1 MVSWGKQKGV
11 IRVFRVKKGVV
22 QVLLIAAG
30 IAMVC
35 FGALR
40 GEAGA
45 VLSKAIR
52 LCLECVGIG

>member
-1 MVSWGKQKGV
+1 M
-11 IRVFRVKKGVV
+11 FRAKKAIV

>member
-1 MVSWGKQKGV
+1 M
-11 IRVFRVKKGVV
+11 FRPMRAVV
-22 QVLLIAAG
+22 QGLLIAAG

>member
-1 MVSWGKQKGV
+1 MVSWGKPTGV
-11 IRVFRVKKGVV
+11 IRVFRAKKAVV